1 MLYQILALLIW
12 SSSLIVGKL
21 TYSMMDPVLIV
32 QEISDVPM
40 TWRSVP
46 RPPPAEFDNLRAELA
61 DRLNLQD
68 FGFLGIMGDDEWHF
82 AVNRLPKVH

>member
-1 MLYQILALLIW
+1 
-12 SSSLIVGKL
+12 
-21 TYSMMDPVLIV
+21 
-32 QEISDVPM
+32 M

-46 RPPPAEFDNLRAELA
+46 KPPPAEFDNLRAELA